1 MSTLPAEDRLEPD
14 TKYTVRKTSGEILAP
29 GTYFVVKSTDLFA
42 SVGLWAY
49 AHAMIAALELGD
61 ERPGFMSAKEIDY
74 LKTLADRA
82 ATLAGTW
89 ELNRPRKMPD

>member
-1 MSTLPAEDRLEPD
+1 MSTLPAEDRLEPA
-14 TKYTVRKTSGEILAP
+14 KYTVRKTSGEILAP

-61 ERPGFMSAKEIDY
+61 ERPGFMTEVEVNY
-74 LKTLADRA
+74 LRALADRA

-89 ELNRPRKMPD
+89 ELNRTRGLPD